1 MTIKKSIIA
10 AILILNNF
18 KIVAQQE
25 QSLHFLQN
33 VWQSNLTNPAL
44 VSDKKLTIML
54 PSLYFNVHSEDFTI
68 NDLFKKD
75 GEGKLNLNDVANRV
89 QPQNRMDANVS
100 VQSLGISYKLQD
112 KLTVSLYHAVNSNPS
127 VNVNGDLVRLVAN
140 GNVPFL
146 GKTVSFNSSGNGSVY
161 SEIGLGAAYQIQS
174 HFNIGARV
182 KFLNGIAGVFTPKGI
197 NEGDKLNVSFD
208 KNDYSLGFDNDFKVL
223 AYSFSKFKK
232 INTAS
237 DLVSQGF
244 SGSNK
249 GMAFDLG
256 ASLKVGK
263 ISLAASVIDLAGS
276 IKWQNDGKSYASK
289 GKYTYS
295 GANSND
301 FFNIDSL
308 SSNSFKDTLK
318 SIIGFTE
325 TDNPSFAQK
334 LPTKIYLSATYALT
348 EKLRLG
354 ALLYN
359 ETGGLN
365 ASHTGFA
372 LNATYR
378 IIKALELG
386 GTVGLRNGSFNNL
399 GMHFVAQLGPVQ
411 LFGVTDNI
419 ISAFRPYDSKNANG
433 RLGLNIT
440 L

>member
-10 AILILNNF
+10 AILILNTF
-18 KIVAQQE
+18 KIMAQQE

-44 VSDKKLTIML
+44 VTDKKLTIML
-54 PSLYFNVHSEDFTI
+54 PSIYFNVHSEDFTI
-68 NDLFKKD
+68 NDLFKTN
-75 GEGKLNLNDVANRV
+75 GEGKLSLNDVASRV

-100 VQSLGISYKLQD
+100 VQSMGISYKLQD
-112 KLTVSLYHAVNSNPS
+112 KLIVSLYHAVNSNPS

-146 GKTVSFNSSGNGSVY
+146 GKTVAFNSSGNGSVY
-161 SEIGLGAAYQIQS
+161 SEIGLGTAYQIQG
-174 HFNIGARV
+174 HFNIGARI
-182 KFLNGIAGVFTPKGI
+182 KFLNGISAVFT
-197 NEGDKLNVSFD
+197 EGDKLNVSFD
-208 KNDYSLGFDNDFKVL
+208 KNDYSLGFNNDFKIL
-223 AYSFSKFKK
+223 TYSFSKFKN
-232 INTAS
+232 ISTATN
-237 DLVSQGF
+237 LVSQGF
-244 SGSNK
+244 SGKNK
-249 GMAFDLG
+249 GMAFDVG
-256 ASLKVGK
+256 ASLNIGK
-263 ISLAASVIDLAGS
+263 ISLAASVIDLAAS

-295 GANSND
+295 GANSDN

-308 SSNSFKDTLK
+308 SSKSFKDTLK

-325 TDNPSFAQK
+325 TDNPTFTQK

-354 ALLYN
+354 ALLYSEN
-359 ETGGLN
+359 GGLN
-365 ASHTGFA
+365 MSHTGFA
-372 LNATYR
+372 VNATYK
-378 IIKALELG
+378 IMKALELG
-386 GTVGLRNGSFNNL
+386 GTVGLRNGSLNNL

-433 RLGLNIT
+433 RLGLNIV

>member
-10 AILILNNF
+10 AILILNTV
-18 KIVAQQE
+18 KIMAQQE

-44 VSDKKLTIML
+44 VTDKKLTIML
-54 PSLYFNVHSEDFTI
+54 PSLYFNVNSEDFTI

-75 GEGKLNLNDVANRV
+75 SEGKLNLNDVANRV
-89 QPQNRMDANVS
+89 KSQNRMDANVS

-146 GKTVSFNSSGNGSVY
+146 GKTVTFNSSGNGSVY

-182 KFLNGIAGVFTPKGI
+182 KFLNGISAIFT
-197 NEGDKLNVSFD
+197 EGDKLNVSFD

-232 INTAS
+232 INTAT

-244 SGSNK
+244 SGKNK
-249 GMAFDLG
+249 GMAFDVG
-256 ASLKVGK
+256 ATLNIGK
-263 ISLAASVIDLAGS
+263 ISLAASIIDLAGS

-289 GKYTYS
+289 GKFTYS

-308 SSNSFKDTLK
+308 SSKSFKDTLK

-325 TDNPSFAQK
+325 ADNPSFTQK
-334 LPTKIYLSATYALT
+334 LPTKIYLSATYALS

-359 ETGGLN
+359 ENGGLN
-365 ASHTGFA
+365 VSHTGFA
-372 LNATYR
+372 VNATYK
-378 IIKALELG
+378 IMKALELG

-399 GMHFVAQLGPVQ
+399 GMHFVAQVGPVQ

>member
-10 AILILNNF
+10 AILILNTL
-18 KIVAQQE
+18 KIAAQQE

-44 VSDKKLTIML
+44 VTDKKLTIML
-54 PSLYFNVHSEDFTI
+54 PSIYFNVHSEDFTI
-68 NDLFKKD
+68 NDLFKKN
-75 GEGKLNLNDVANRV
+75 GEGTLSLNDVANRV
-89 QPQNRMDANVS
+89 QPQNRMNANVS

-112 KLTVSLYHAVNSNPS
+112 KLTISLYHAVNGNPS

-146 GKTVSFNSSGNGSVY
+146 GKTVAFNSSGNGSVY

-182 KFLNGIAGVFTPKGI
+182 KLLNGISAVFT
-197 NEGDKLNVSFD
+197 EGDKLNVSFD
-208 KNDYSLGFDNDFKVL
+208 KNDYSLSFDNDFKIL

-244 SGSNK
+244 SGNNK
-249 GMAFDLG
+249 GMAFDVG
-256 ASLKVGK
+256 ATLNIGK
-263 ISLAASVIDLAGS
+263 ISLAASVIDLGGS
-276 IKWQNDGKSYASK
+276 IKWQNDGKSYSSK
-289 GKYTYS
+289 GKYRYS
-295 GANSND
+295 GANSDN

-308 SSNSFKDTLK
+308 SSKSFKDTLK

-325 TDNPSFAQK
+325 TDNPTFTQK

-359 ETGGLN
+359 ENGGFN
-365 ASHTGFA
+365 VSRTGFA
-372 LNATYR
+372 LNATYKVM
-378 IIKALELG
+378 KALELG

-399 GMHFVAQLGPVQ
+399 GMHFVAQLGPIQ

-433 RLGLNIT
+433 RLGLNIV